1 MEKEVNIDNMKFE
14 RLFSWGPPT
23 NEETAE
29 KYAQAGVTDIIV
41 YSEKQL
47 ELATK
52 HGIRGY
58 WTCFTP
64 DGPHC
69 QVMNEQETKHFNY
82 INGKDLDPK
91 MPRDERMKIT
101 SMRKG
106 PNSAFLKKCIFI
118 DLLGYIA
125 S

>member
-1 MEKEVNIDNMKFE
+1 MKSLLLLTTLIMLFTGCKTMEKNASMENMKFE

-47 ELATK
+47 EMATK
-52 HGIRGY
+52 HGMRGY

-64 DGPHC
+64 EGPHC
-69 QVMNEQETKHFNY
+69 QVMNEEETRHFNY
-82 INGKDLDPK
+82 INGS
-91 MPRDERMKIT
+91 RSGHAT
-101 SMRKG
+101 
-106 PNSAFLKKCIFI
+106 
-118 DLLGYIA
+118 
-125 S
+125 